1 MNNSHILLILTLSIL
16 FPIYLLGEE
25 KDIVGSERCKICHKE
40 EYEAFSKTSHKD
52 TSKSLNTEQKNN
64 KECLMC
70 HSMDKEGKYME
81 IGCEA
86 CHGGGK
92 YYSQEYVMKD
102 KELSRLIG
110 LKKPDEKSCENCH
123 NQDTPKIKKMDI
135 KEGMKK
141 IEHKRNPKT
150 QINKDGN

>member
-1 MNNSHILLILTLSIL
+1 V
-16 FPIYLLGEE
+16 PYQIYGDE
-25 KDIVGSERCKICHKE
+25 DFIGSERCKICHKE
-40 EYEAFSKTSHKD
+40 EYEIFAKTAHKD
-52 TSKSLNTEQKNN
+52 TSKSLDKNN
-64 KECLMC
+64 KKNHECLMC
-70 HSMDKEGKYME
+70 HSMDKDGRIME

-110 LKKPDEKSCENCH
+110 LKKPDQETCKKCH
-123 NQDTPKIKKMDI
+123 TDDTPKINKMDI

-141 IEHKRNPKT
+141 IEHKKSKKSENKNPEK
-150 QINKDGN
+150 